1 MDLDTQAAAMSRQ
14 EIALLLKAYQ
24 ELKLSHDELAQR
36 VTWFERQLFGAK
48 SERRLVDPAK
58 TQLNLGET
66 APARAADVRTTE
78 VAAHRRRQPARA
90 PEADDQDLR
99 FDASVPVEEIVLDD
113 QKDPAEYMSV
123 GEKVT
128 CRLAQRPGAYVVL
141 RYVRKV
147 YKRRSDGEF
156 SCPPA
161 PPAVFEKSC
170 ADVSFLAGMVIDK
183 LVYHLPL
190 YRQHQ
195 RLAAAGVHLARSTLT
210 NYMHGVGALLEPV
223 HEAQLES
230 ILASRTLAMDE
241 TPIKAGRK
249 KGTPPRRGQMKTGY
263 FWPIY
268 GDRDEIAFLFAP
280 TRGTE
285 VVRAALRD
293 FKGVLLTDGYK
304 VYELFAG
311 ATNGVVHAQCW
322 AHARRH
328 LSEAEGA
335 VPQQAGAALDLIAE
349 IYGQEDE
356 IRKKSL
362 SPEQVLA
369 HRGEHVK
376 PLVDRF
382 FEDLRQALREEVFL
396 PTNPFTKA
404 ARYALER
411 EEALRVFLQYPDVA
425 PDTNHV
431 ERAIRPI
438 ALGRKNYLFCWTEI
452 GAQYVGIL
460 QSLLSTC
467 RIQGIDPYVYLVD
480 VLQRVDH
487 HPATDVALL
496 TPRLWKE
503 HFATNSLRSHIDRI
517 R

>member
-1 MDLDTQAAAMSRQ
+1 MSPA
-14 EIALLLKAYQ
+14 EIVLLLKAYQ
-24 ELKLSHDELAQR
+24 ELKQSHEDLARR
-36 VTWFERQLFGAK
+36 VAWFEHQLFGAK
-48 SERRLVDPAK
+48 SERRLVDSGK
-58 TQLNLGET
+58 TQLALGEI
-66 APARAADVRTTE
+66 APAQAADVRTTE
-78 VAAHRRRQPARA
+78 VAAHRRRQPARSA
-90 PEADDQDLR
+90 EVDDHELR
-99 FDASVPVEEIVLDD
+99 FDDSVPVEEIVLDE
-113 QKDPAEYMSV
+113 QKDPAEYAAI

-147 YKRRSDGEF
+147 YKRRADGAF

-170 ADVSFLAGMVIDK
+170 ADVSFLAGVVIDK
-183 LVYHLPL
+183 FNYHLPL

-210 NYMHGVGALLEPV
+210 NYVHRVGAMLEPIQ
-223 HEAQLES
+223 EAQLES
-230 ILASRTLAMDE
+230 ILASGTLAMDE

-280 TRGTE
+280 TRGSE
-285 VVRAALRD
+285 VVRTALKD
-293 FKGVLLTDGYK
+293 FKGVMLTDGYK
-304 VYELFAG
+304 VYELFAQ
-311 ATNGVVHAQCW
+311 AESRVVHAQCW

-328 LSEAEGA
+328 FAEAEGA
-335 VPQQAGAALDLIAE
+335 VPRQAGAALDLMTE
-349 IYGQEDE
+349 IYSHEDR
-356 IRKKSL
+356 IRQRGF
-362 SPEQVLA
+362 SPEQVVA
-369 HRGEHVK
+369 YRGEHVK

-382 FEDLRQALREEVFL
+382 FEDLRKALREEVFL

-404 ARYALER
+404 ARYALDR
-411 EEALRVFLQYPDVA
+411 EAALRVFLQYPDVA
-425 PDTNHV
+425 LDTNHV

-438 ALGRKNYLFCWTEI
+438 ALGRKNFLFCWTEV

-480 VLQRVDH
+480 VLQRIDH
-487 HPATDVALL
+487 HPAKDVALL

-503 HFATNSLRSHIDRI
+503 HFAAHPMRSHIDRT
-517 R
+517 